1 MDPEKLRMY
10 IIIPRTTTKI
20 TRRATKKKKSEK
32 IKIEF

>member
-20 TRRATKKKKSEK
+20 TRRATKKKNLKK
-32 IKIEF
+32 LK